1 MLQAAKKNKF
11 KATAIIVCLLCV
23 LSLCVAV
30 GAAFINTN
38 RDTRPVPDVA
48 KSSLKYSNAYEE
60 LCTIGDYKYLFYED
74 RDILAIENTKTGYVW
89 KTGVDVP
96 FLNEAWE
103 ARDIITDAKESGDNT
118 ELKDYAKE
126 KNMTIA
132 EALKKLNEKEKKIV
146 IKRYFEGRTQTEVA
160 EEIGISQAQVS
171 RLEKSALEN
180 IKR

>member
-1 MLQAAKKNKF
+1 MLQAAKNNKF
-11 KATAIIVCLLCV
+11 KITAIIVCLLCV

-38 RDTRPVPDVA
+38 RDTRPVPDVV

-103 ARDIITDAKESGDNT
+103 ARDIITDAKKAVIIQN
-118 ELKDYAKE
+118 LKT
-126 KNMTIA
+126 M
-132 EALKKLNEKEKKIV
+132 LKKRI
-146 IKRYFEGRTQTEVA
+146 
-160 EEIGISQAQVS
+160 
-171 RLEKSALEN
+171 
-180 IKR
+180 